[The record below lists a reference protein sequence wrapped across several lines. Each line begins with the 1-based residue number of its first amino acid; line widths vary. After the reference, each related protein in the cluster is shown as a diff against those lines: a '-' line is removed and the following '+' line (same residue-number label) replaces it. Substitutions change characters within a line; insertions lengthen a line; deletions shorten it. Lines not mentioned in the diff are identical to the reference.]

1 SLPGCVGKAFT
12 PMRPMK
18 GPLGKTTLKTIFHA
32 KPCQALF
39 LRVTLN
45 SYLFF
50 SHLLLIFSRCLENLV
65 LDDFINND
73 F

>member
-45 SYLFF
+45 SY
-50 SHLLLIFSRCLENLV
+50 SGTIFGAFAAAEK
-65 LDDFINND
+65 
-73 F
+73 